1 MNDWPTIGIKE
12 GWIENGWTPEQM
24 MKRSLEIKIPPQLC
38 YLEPYYMNF
47 LQRPDMNQLVLKT
60 LQDSKNPDNAA
71 WIASNRLWTPGQTI
85 NIIFSPASPTDMQN
99 YVKFCIM
106 KYLQPHVSM
115 KLNFTTGTSG
125 DILVNIAPMSAGG
138 GNSAI
143 GKTGKQQTINLNT
156 DRFQGKTDTSKL
168 DDTAHPFSGGKFNL
182 QKYLVCHEF
191 GHAMGLY
198 HEWQRELCK
207 GGNTCSESQDFNS
220 VMNYFNQGTTG
231 IKGVVVSKET
241 MDSYSPGDI
250 AWLKKVYGGGSS
262 SAPISQYDFSE
273 KNDLRQLGIIQNWP
287 DNLND
292 TEVEE
297 YVNNF
302 LSTTPKSNI
311 IQDTRLNSASE
322 CIMYPLILNYK
333 QVSIDPYDRVVSTPP
348 SSYWPASMTQ
358 LNIWFDKG
366 ESSQHESIKK
376 WLLSDLQPHIRMTLV
391 FEKSSTGIVYTV
403 ISPAEMGTTTNPS
416 NGQQNWTPA
425 GRADSIGYRGNRIYT
440 IKINSGRGV
449 KKSTVL
455 HEICHILGLYHS
467 FDACKSGGECVK
479 TDGDA
484 SIMSYVSPPDKGFSP
499 VDIEWLR
506 RVYGPPQNSTLKAP
520 EYQLDTIHTKNTNVY
535 ILTSLVI
542 VLILIIIIIIFC

>member
-1 MNDWPTIGIKE
+1 MKNSIK
-12 GWIENGWTPEQM
+12 
-24 MKRSLEIKIPPQLC
+24 
-38 YLEPYYMNF
+38 
-47 LQRPDMNQLVLKT
+47 
-60 LQDSKNPDNAA
+60 
-71 WIASNRLWTPGQTI
+71 
-85 NIIFSPASPTDMQN
+85 
-99 YVKFCIM
+99 
-106 KYLQPHVSM
+106 
-115 KLNFTTGTSG
+115 TTG
-125 DILVNIAPMSAGG
+125 V
-138 GNSAI
+138 
-143 GKTGKQQTINLNT
+143 
-156 DRFQGKTDTSKL
+156 
-168 DDTAHPFSGGKFNL
+168 
-182 QKYLVCHEF
+182 
-191 GHAMGLY
+191 
-198 HEWQRELCK
+198 
-207 GGNTCSESQDFNS
+207 
-220 VMNYFNQGTTG
+220 
-231 IKGVVVSKET
+231 KGVVVSKET

-262 SAPISQYDFSE
+262 SSAPISQYDFSE
-273 KNDLRQLGIIQNWP
+273 KIDLRQLGIIQNWP

-292 TEVEE
+292 AQVEQR
-297 YVNNF
+297 VSQF
-302 LSTTPKSNI
+302 LSTTPQSDI

-322 CIMYPLILNYK
+322 CIMYPLVLNYK

-520 EYQLDTIHTKNTNVY
+520 EYQLDTVVPQQVQQFYTLIS
-535 ILTSLVI
+535 LTI
-542 VLILIIIIIIFC
+542 ILILLVIIIFC